1 MTVKITCTHWDSSKR
16 QTQILFAFDGN
27 GIFSLFLS
35 HVYYLY
41 IKLDSKLTVLV
52 SLPFILF
59 RFYLKYNIHET
70 LFRMLTLRLNNI
82 QQAFNPGKKYCNFF
96 YPAMPDLT
104 QGMQFFASL
113 KLCVCM
119 DDIYRNLMRIKY
131 QSSKCF
137 SMGKR

>member
-1 MTVKITCTHWDSSKR
+1 MTFKITCTHWDSSKR

-41 IKLDSKLTVLV
+41 IKLDSKAYGTRL

-59 RFYLKYNIHET
+59 RFYLKYNIQET

-82 QQAFNPGKKYCNFF
+82 
-96 YPAMPDLT
+96 
-104 QGMQFFASL
+104 
-113 KLCVCM
+113 
-119 DDIYRNLMRIKY
+119 
-131 QSSKCF
+131 
-137 SMGKR
+137 

>member
-82 QQAFNPGKKYCNFF
+82 
-96 YPAMPDLT
+96 
-104 QGMQFFASL
+104 
-113 KLCVCM
+113 
-119 DDIYRNLMRIKY
+119 
-131 QSSKCF
+131 
-137 SMGKR
+137 

>member
-52 SLPFILF
+52 SLSLPHFYFISIL
-59 RFYLKYNIHET
+59 
-70 LFRMLTLRLNNI
+70 
-82 QQAFNPGKKYCNFF
+82 
-96 YPAMPDLT
+96 
-104 QGMQFFASL
+104 S
-113 KLCVCM
+113 
-119 DDIYRNLMRIKY
+119 RI
-131 QSSKCF
+131 
-137 SMGKR
+137 